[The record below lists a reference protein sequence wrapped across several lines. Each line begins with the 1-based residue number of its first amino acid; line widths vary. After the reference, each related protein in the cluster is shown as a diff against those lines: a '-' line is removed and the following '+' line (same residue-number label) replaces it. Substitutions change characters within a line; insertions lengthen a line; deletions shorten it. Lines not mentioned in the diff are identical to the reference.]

1 MGNYNNPPSFTLNK
15 NKLSLN
21 LPQNMQSLTLHHNY
35 SPTHTTMN
43 TMNTVNTFK
52 VINKGNIEDEDEFI
66 EYQQDPSRTRN
77 ESQSEQISVAPSHSM
92 HSAMHY
98 QRNKNLPSAAS
109 STMPISVNSV
119 ISFSLEFKL
128 NDKFIAN
135 ANKHKFCDES
145 PPFDKQQ
152 NCIYSE
158 IRHKFKKKNKRHRV
172 HQPFR

>member
-1 MGNYNNPPSFTLNK
+1 MGKNYHNYNNPPSLTFNK

-92 HSAMHY
+92 HSTMHY

-119 ISFSLEFKL
+119 NSFHSRSNSNSTTNSLHSE
-128 NDKFIAN
+128 KFHEMSVAP
-135 ANKHKFCDES
+135 AS
-145 PPFDKQQ
+145 PPQQ
-152 NCIYSE
+152 C
-158 IRHKFKKKNKRHRV
+158 FLL
-172 HQPFR
+172 